1 MVCNGRKI
9 SSATVGAGLRVSP
22 MATRASAPWHPPVS
36 LHALA
41 LAALLLAAAVASAGP
56 AGGTAAAPPP
66 RDASPGTSGAE
77 RSNPDPADTAPAGP
91 AMGADEHPSTPQDD
105 LAPDDMVPRW
115 LEAVRAQRRALQER
129 RRAQHQARRRALDP
143 VGSAR
148 QQAMEEEFRRR
159 RREMRDMIARDRWL
173 FLNFGPWLSPLPT
186 APGPSA
192 PAGVAPSQAAPDDDA
207 EQTAPAGELPEWDNG
222 WYFRGW

>member
-1 MVCNGRKI
+1 MVRNGRKI
-9 SSATVGAGLRVSP
+9 SSATVGASLRASP
-22 MATRASAPWHPPVS
+22 MATRTPAHRHPPVS
-36 LHALA
+36 LRAVA
-41 LAALLLAAAVASAGP
+41 LAALLLAVASAGQ
-56 AGGTAAAPPP
+56 ADSTTAAPP
-66 RDASPGTSGAE
+66 GTSDAE
-77 RSNPDPADTAPAGP
+77 RPNPDPANPAP
-91 AMGADEHPSTPQDD
+91 GADEHPSAPQDD

-143 VGSAR
+143 MGSAR

-159 RREMRDMIARDRWL
+159 RREMRDMIAQDRWL

-186 APGPSA
+186 PPGLSA
-192 PAGVAPSQAAPDDDA
+192 PTGAAPSQAAPDDGDDA
-207 EQTAPAGELPEWDNG
+207 EQTAPIGEPPEWDNR